1 MRKKTQFLLNLVLTL
16 VFLVLI
22 VFRQAYSAVKLKDFS
37 SSM

>member
-22 VFRQAYSAVKLKDFS
+22 VFQGPNLNP
-37 SSM
+37 M